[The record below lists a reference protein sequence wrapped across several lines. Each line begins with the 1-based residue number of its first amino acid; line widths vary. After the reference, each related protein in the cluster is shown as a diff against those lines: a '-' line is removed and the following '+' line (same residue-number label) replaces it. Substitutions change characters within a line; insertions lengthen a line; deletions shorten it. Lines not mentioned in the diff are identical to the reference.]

1 MMKRML
7 VLLTVLFL
15 ALSATAWAESTTGA
29 WQAAADIA
37 LTPELLAPLEDALA
51 DLDGVVYEPVA
62 YLGSQV
68 VAGLNHCYLCRP
80 TVVYPDAQPSW
91 KLVYVYEPLEGQAQL
106 LRISDL
112 DPAELAAPLSPD

>member
-1 MMKRML
+1 MKRML

-37 LTPELLAPLEDALA
+37 LTPELLAPLEDALTG
-51 DLDGVVYEPVA
+51 LVGVAYEPVA

-68 VAGLNHCYLCRP
+68 VAGVNHAYLCRA
-80 TVVYPDAQPSW
+80 TVVYPGAQLTW
-91 KLVYVYEPLEGQAQL
+91 AMVVVYEPLEGQAQL

>member
-1 MMKRML
+1 ML

-15 ALSATAWAESTTGA
+15 ALSSTAGAEIATGA

-37 LTPELLAPLEDALA
+37 LTPELLAPLEDALTG
-51 DLDGVVYEPVA
+51 LVGVAYEPVA

-68 VAGLNHCYLCRP
+68 VAGVNHAYLCRA
-80 TVVYPDAQPSW
+80 TVVYPGAQPTW
-91 KLVYVYEPLEGQAQL
+91 AMVVVYEPLEGQAQL